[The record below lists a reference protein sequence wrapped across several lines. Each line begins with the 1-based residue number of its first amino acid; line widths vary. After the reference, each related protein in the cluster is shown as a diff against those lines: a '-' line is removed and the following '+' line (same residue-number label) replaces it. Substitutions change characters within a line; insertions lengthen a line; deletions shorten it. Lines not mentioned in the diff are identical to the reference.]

1 MNAHRG
7 LVAFL
12 LAAVLAF
19 AAGPSLAAGAATCTG
34 KFPNPITDI
43 CWSCILPI
51 SIGGA
56 RIANFGDQEDTD
68 NPSSPVC
75 SCGVNPVIGLSIG
88 FWEPARHVEAVRK
101 PFCLVSLGG

>member
-1 MNAHRG
+1 MSQACFVNS
-7 LVAFL
+7 LPFFL
-12 LAAVLAF
+12 ALLLGFSTPAA
-19 AAGPSLAAGAATCTG
+19 LAAGTATCTG

-51 SIGGA
+51 SIGSA

-75 SCGVNPVIGLSIG
+75 SCGVNPEIGRASCR
-88 FWEPARHVEAVRK
+88 ERVYHKV
-101 PFCLVSLGG
+101 